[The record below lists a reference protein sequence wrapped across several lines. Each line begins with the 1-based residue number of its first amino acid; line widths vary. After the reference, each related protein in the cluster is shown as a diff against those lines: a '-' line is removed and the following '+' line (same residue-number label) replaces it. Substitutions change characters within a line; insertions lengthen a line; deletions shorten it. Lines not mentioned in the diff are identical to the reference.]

1 MRLIYEICSHFLLA
15 FFCSHFS
22 WHGSGLAACQSDF
35 LRAKIKGPKKGER
48 KEKNSE
54 KGSPPPA
61 CGKRP

>member
-15 FFCSHFS
+15 FFYSHFS

-35 LRAKIKGPKKGER
+35 LRAKIKGPKKRR
-48 KEKNSE
+48 KKRKNSE